1 MRQITRPRS
10 AVLPVTFQAYL
21 HTICGAFCE
30 DNVCNAC
37 SVADKSDNGKERL
50 QLDAFILISLVM
62 VWFQRSLN

>member
-10 AVLPVTFQAYL
+10 AVMPVTFQTYL
-21 HTICGAFCE
+21 DTIYWGFSE
-30 DNVCNAC
+30 DNECNAC

-62 VWFQRSLN
+62 VLF